1 MATSVSFQEQIEIPF
16 CHSLA
21 DFRAWATSDDFPETA
36 RIDYI
41 AGCIEVDMSPE
52 DLFTHG
58 NLKTRMIVVLG
69 TLLDDADLGELFS
82 DCTRV
87 SCPDADLSSEP
98 DIVVVFHKSLDTG
111 RVRLVPK
118 GSGEPDR
125 YIELQGPPDLVVE
138 IVSDSSVI
146 KDTQRLPKAYWR
158 AGIPEFWL
166 ADARGSELVFRIHHP
181 GPGGYELAPSDSEG
195 FQHSATF
202 NTWFRLIRHCRP
214 AGRWAYALEQKPS
227 A

>member
-1 MATSVSFQEQIEIPF
+1 MAASVCFQDQIKIPF
-16 CHSLA
+16 LRTLA
-21 DFRAWATSDDFPETA
+21 EFRTWARSDDSPETA

-69 TLLDDADLGELFS
+69 TLLEDDDLGELFS

-87 SCPDADLSSEP
+87 SCPEADLSVEP
-98 DIVVVFHKSLDTG
+98 DIVVVLHRSLDSG
-111 RVRLVPK
+111 RVQLVPK
-118 GSGEPDR
+118 SSGEPDR
-125 YIELQGPPDLVVE
+125 YIELEGPPDLVIE
-138 IVSDSSVI
+138 IVSDSSVT
-146 KDTQRLPKAYWR
+146 KDTQRLPEAYWR

-166 ADARGSELVFRIHHP
+166 ADARGSELAFCIHRP
-181 GPGGYELAPSDSEG
+181 GREGYEPAPSDAEG

-202 NTWFRLIRHCRP
+202 NTWFRLIRRRR
-214 AGRWAYALEQKPS
+214 ASGRWAYGLERKPT